1 LHNNPLNPVILFGE
15 IKMKK
20 ILTNVLKQEDGATAL
35 EYAILVVLIAIVF
48 SVGAA
53 FFGGALRD
61 LFNQTGSS
69 VSDVAPTAISP
80 PAP

>member
-1 LHNNPLNPVILFGE
+1 MKNILW
-15 IKMKK
+15 
-20 ILTNVLKQEDGATAL
+20 NVVREEDGATAL

-61 LFNQTGSS
+61 LFLTTGSS
-69 VSDVAPTAISP
+69 VSGVAPGGIAP

>member
-1 LHNNPLNPVILFGE
+1 
-15 IKMKK
+15 MKK
-20 ILTNVLKQEDGATAL
+20 ILCKIFKEEDGATAL

-61 LFNQTGSS
+61 LFSTTGSS
-69 VSDVAPTAISP
+69 VSNVAPGGIAP

>member
-1 LHNNPLNPVILFGE
+1 
-15 IKMKK
+15 MKK
-20 ILTNVLKQEDGATAL
+20 ILWNVVKEEDGATAL

-61 LFNQTGSS
+61 LFSSTGSS
-69 VSDVAPTAISP
+69 VSNVNPQGIAP
-80 PAP
+80 PAS

>member
-1 LHNNPLNPVILFGE
+1 
-15 IKMKK
+15 MKK
-20 ILTNVLKQEDGATAL
+20 LFLSIIKEEDGATAL

-53 FFGGALRD
+53 FFGGELRD
-61 LFNQTGSS
+61 LFSATGSS
-69 VSDVAPTAISP
+69 VSNVAPGGIAP